1 MAAGRIANNCA
12 PPRERCLTTPAVT
25 IHLLSADHRTQGLDA
40 VARLGATAAHLGPDL
55 LSALPDLRGAIVLG
69 TCNRL
74 ALLLDAPEAR
84 SAVELRREV
93 AAFLARRAGLL
104 PADSPAVVGD
114 AGGRGAGGV
123 GLTAWAGTA
132 AVGQLFATAAGL
144 ESMVVGEREI
154 AGQLRRAMRLA
165 AEEGTLS
172 ADIARAVEHAST
184 ASRRV
189 AHETGLAGN
198 GRSVV
203 AVGIDLAAPHLPP
216 LEDASVLLVGTGA
229 YAGATVTALRRHC
242 VTDIAVYSRSDRA
255 RAFAV
260 GRGLR
265 PVTDAELAA
274 ALAGADLVV
283 TCRGLGTP
291 VLTREL
297 VGPAAGRR
305 PGARPLVV
313 LDLALTRDVEEAV
326 GSLPGVRL
334 IDLLSVQRAVPAAE
348 SGQVDAARRIVDEE
362 TSLFARLLAG
372 RRMDPV
378 VCSLR
383 GHVATLV
390 EEEIARL
397 RVVDG
402 RVDAGDA
409 ARALHHLAARILHH
423 PTVAARTAAEAGR
436 GQDYLNALDLLL
448 GVDIAADL
456 RDAVAATTAPA
467 PSGPAVQLNP
477 VLSASAPGEPQ

>member
-1 MAAGRIANNCA
+1 M
-12 PPRERCLTTPAVT
+12 T

-40 VARLGATAAHLGPDL
+40 VARLGATAAHLGPEL
-55 LSALPDLRGAIVLG
+55 MAALPELRGVVVLG

-74 ALLLDAPEAR
+74 AVLMDAPDDVPAQALRRDVIDFLGRRAGGRPDAEAHAGR
-84 SAVELRREV
+84 SAVPVTRLAG
-93 AAFLARRAGLL
+93 AA
-104 PADSPAVVGD
+104 ADPVE
-114 AGGRGAGGV
+114 
-123 GLTAWAGTA
+123 LTAWVGAA

-154 AGQLRRAMRLA
+154 AGQLRRALRVA
-165 AEEGTLS
+165 TEEGTLS
-172 ADIARAVEHAST
+172 ADLARAVEHAST

-203 AVGIDLAAPHLPP
+203 AVGVDLAARHLPP
-216 LEDASVLLVGTGA
+216 LPDARVLIVGTGA
-229 YAGATVTALRRHC
+229 YAGATVTALRSRG

-255 RAFAV
+255 QDFAV

-265 PVTDAELAA
+265 AITDADLPG
-274 ALAGADLVV
+274 ALEAADLVI
-283 TCRGLGTP
+283 TCRGLGVP

-297 VGPAAGRR
+297 IAPAAEAHAVPGPGRARGRR
-305 PGARPLVV
+305 SLVI
-313 LDLALTRDVEEAV
+313 LDLALTRDVERAV

-334 IDLLSVQRAVPAAE
+334 IDLPRVQRAVPAAE
-348 SGQVDAARRIVDEE
+348 SRQVQAARAIVDEE
-362 TSLFARLLAG
+362 TALFERMLAG

-383 GHVATLV
+383 SHVAELV
-390 EEEIARL
+390 EEEVARL
-397 RVVDG
+397 HVVDG

-409 ARALHHLAARILHH
+409 ARALHHLAARMLHH

-436 GQDYLNALDLLL
+436 GQDYLDALDLLL
-448 GVDIAADL
+448 GVEIAADL
-456 RDAVAATTAPA
+456 REAAVAAPGRGGPDHAVSLPHPA
-467 PSGPAVQLNP
+467 PGGAQ
-477 VLSASAPGEPQ
+477 